1 MATRAGLL
9 KRFFSTSMFSSQT
22 TAAANAKPAP
32 IPSTTLFISGLN
44 KRTTSE
50 KLNEE
55 ASKFGEVVH
64 ARVVTDRSSGYSK
77 GFGFVKYA
85 TIAQAEQG
93 IKGLDAQFLDGWV
106 IFAEFAR
113 SRTPPGYLAST
124 EKNTH
129 QAEMD

>member
-1 MATRAGLL
+1 M
-9 KRFFSTSMFSSQT
+9 
-22 TAAANAKPAP
+22 
-32 IPSTTLFISGLN
+32 
-44 KRTTSE
+44 
-50 KLNEE
+50 
-55 ASKFGEVVH
+55 
-64 ARVVTDRSSGYSK
+64 TDRSSGYSK